1 MTGWHHAHD
10 ARLPGWDARGPAG
23 AGGEGPVALS
33 GTGGAP
39 GRGWART
46 GRDPGAA
53 QAGSPPQVWLQC
65 KGWTGW
71 WGAGSFGVGEGLA
84 QGVGVFGG
92 TVGGWVEGGEVLAGC
107 CLRAMGDLG
116 EGQQQARVWGTHSPG
131 PFCKAPPGQGHRPDK
146 PCEEDMVLGT
156 SGLSRCWTCR
166 GAGQAGSEWAPGLPH
181 RLTTAQGS
189 FPTGA
194 CLHLGP
200 HVSTE
205 GLPVRQDAWSVL
217 DPPQDSVPPAASPGR
232 PAALGARPAG
242 GRARAGLQ

>member
-33 GTGGAP
+33 GIGGAL

-131 PFCKAPPGQGHRPDK
+131 LSARRRQVRGTVRTSLARRTWSWGQVGSAGAGRAVGLVRLALSGHPGCHTVSPLPRAGSPPGPVCIWV
-146 PCEEDMVLGT
+146 PT
-156 SGLSRCWTCR
+156 SL
-166 GAGQAGSEWAPGLPH
+166 
-181 RLTTAQGS
+181 
-189 FPTGA
+189 
-194 CLHLGP
+194 
-200 HVSTE
+200 
-205 GLPVRQDAWSVL
+205 
-217 DPPQDSVPPAASPGR
+217 
-232 PAALGARPAG
+232 
-242 GRARAGLQ
+242 GRAFL